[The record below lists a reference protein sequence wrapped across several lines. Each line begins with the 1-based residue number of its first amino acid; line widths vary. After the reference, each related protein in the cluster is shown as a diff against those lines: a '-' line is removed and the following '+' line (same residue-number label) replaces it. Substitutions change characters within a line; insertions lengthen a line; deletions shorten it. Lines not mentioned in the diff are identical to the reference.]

1 MTVFTIVGIL
11 TIVADKHELTRGL
24 FTVDVTDMMALHDA
38 LAHALRE
45 TSDEDAVSVDEAA
58 PQKIANPMMSASA
71 YG

>member
-24 FTVDVTDMMALHDA
+24 FTVDVTDMMALNDA

-45 TSDEDAVSVDEAA
+45 ALNKDAMSVDEAA
-58 PQKIANPMMSASA
+58 PHKIANPMMSA